1 MKKFKFTA
9 KGSKEA
15 IASTQAE
22 NIEDAIEFFA
32 KKKKLAIE
40 AFLKIYNVDEA

>member
-9 KGSKEA
+9 KGSNEA
-15 IASTQAE
+15 ISSTQAE

-32 KKKKLAIE
+32 EKKKLSTE
-40 AFLKIYNVDEA
+40 AFLKIYEVDEA